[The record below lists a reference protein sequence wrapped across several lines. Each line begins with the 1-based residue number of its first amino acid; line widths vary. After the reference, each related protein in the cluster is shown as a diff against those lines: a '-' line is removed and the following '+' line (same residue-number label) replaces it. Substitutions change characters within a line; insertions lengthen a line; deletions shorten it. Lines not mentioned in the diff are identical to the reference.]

1 MYISQTMI
9 KISLKQHLIPFRKFR
24 DESIRQTLNGFIY
37 EYYCYDKILES
48 KPNIHIIL
56 SKGIPAKYGNG
67 FAIKNDSGLYYTQH
81 KITLGEFDILGLDDE
96 GTLFWWEVTTSAK
109 ESKIRQMINK
119 KKELLSKLFNRI
131 SFSII
136 VPEERPFLNDI
147 QTTII
152 PAPKFEDYYKD
163 YYEIK
168 SDTSN
173 CWSLQKLNEVAKPYD
188 YIEDI
193 MTTSK
198 KFFSKEVSSFHSF
211 LIERL
216 YNLNDFQ
223 NKQISYFN
231 TKKQIYGDLIY
242 ENNKIYKQE
251 IFGEQFP
258 IPPNKAIHFEVR
270 QIKKR
275 LGIAL

>member
-1 MYISQTMI
+1 MI
-9 KISLKQHLIPFRKFR
+9 KISLKRHLIPFRKFR

-109 ESKIRQMINK
+109 ESKIRQMLNK

-173 CWSLQKLNEVAKPYD
+173 CWSLQKLNEAAKPYD